1 MELLLTLENGGR
13 AVEDRQRR
21 LRDGR
26 LSIGRAADS
35 DWVLPDP
42 ERLLSKH
49 HCVVEQRD
57 GAWLLTDTSA
67 NGVFVDGSPDPLGK
81 NGTVRLRDGLR
92 LRLGDY
98 VLAVSL
104 PPDDGP
110 PSAVASPPAAAG
122 PPLFDQTW
130 YRGRSLD
137 LPRHPVGSETPLT
150 RPDHAPPHQVALDLP
165 RRRAPFDDV
174 PPDPGALPEQGP
186 DTGALPAPGAD
197 ECQARPT
204 PPIADPQPAVGAEA
218 SGPAAVPRPPPPP
231 VAPPPEPVEAH
242 PADTGMDAGSGLA
255 AFLAGAGLTA
265 ADAGDTPP
273 EALLHELGQRYRAM
287 AQGLIELL
295 MIRAALKRETGLDRT
310 MIAAA
315 ENNPLK
321 LTASAEE
328 AVRWLVAPRG
338 RGYLEP
344 DAAIAATIDDLKAFM
359 PEVIRSMQ
367 QALQALLHRI
377 DPATLER
384 ALGDVSLLQIVAA
397 GGRKAAFWDRFK
409 ERYAELAREAEHELL
424 REARL
429 DAGRLRETA
438 SGGILP
444 AVQS

>member
-49 HCVVEQRD
+49 HCVVEERD
-57 GAWLLTDTSA
+57 GAWLLTDTRA

-81 NGTVRLRDGLR
+81 SGTVRLQDGLR

-104 PPDDGP
+104 PPDDAP
-110 PSAVASPPAAAG
+110 PSVEASPPAAAG

-130 YRGRSLD
+130 YRGKSLD
-137 LPRHPVGSETPLT
+137 LPRHPVGSEAPLT

-174 PPDPGALPEQGP
+174 PPD
-186 DTGALPAPGAD
+186 TGALPAPGAD
-197 ECQARPT
+197 EPEAPST

-218 SGPAAVPRPPPPP
+218 SGLVAVPRPPPPP
-231 VAPPPEPVEAH
+231 VAPPPEPVVAQ
-242 PADTGMDAGSGLA
+242 PAETGMDAGSGLV
-255 AFLAGAGLTA
+255 AFLEGAGLTA
-265 ADAGDTPP
+265 VDAGDTPP

-359 PEVIRSMQ
+359 PEVIRSVQ

-384 ALGDVSLLQIVAA
+384 AAGDISLLQIVAA

-409 ERYAELAREAEHELL
+409 ERYGELAREAEHELL

-438 SGGILP
+438 SGGIPP